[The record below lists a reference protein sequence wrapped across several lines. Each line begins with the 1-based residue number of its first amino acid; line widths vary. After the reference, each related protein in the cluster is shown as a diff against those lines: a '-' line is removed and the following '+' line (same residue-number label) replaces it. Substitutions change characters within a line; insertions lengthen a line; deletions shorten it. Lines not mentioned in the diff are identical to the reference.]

1 MLNRTYIQMLVSMYK
16 SGNDI
21 ISESNYLE
29 LKRYYEILEKYP
41 ELVEHVVR
49 HRIDLIKQMHLY
61 NCKFSISEFEW
72 AFFESMTIG
81 DWEHEQML
89 NDRCI
94 IPDVNLFTLCDD
106 LPSNSPYI
114 LIDEMPAQTMTPK
127 EYGIKLLMKNNRKRK
142 YNYRLNKSQTYRVN
156 KNI

>member
-21 ISESNYLE
+21 ISESKYLE

-41 ELVEHVVR
+41 ELVERVVR
-49 HRIDLIKQMHLY
+49 CRINLIKQIHLY

-72 AFFESMTIG
+72 AFFESMAIG
-81 DWEHEQML
+81 DWEYEQML
-89 NDRCI
+89 KDRGI

-114 LIDEMPAQTMTPK
+114 QIDEMPNQTMGPK
-127 EYGIKLLMKNNRKRK
+127 EYGIKLLMKKNRRRK
-142 YNYRLNKSQTYRVN
+142 YDYKLNKFQTHCIN

>member
-21 ISESNYLE
+21 ISESKYLE

-41 ELVEHVVR
+41 ELVEYIVKR
-49 HRIDLIKQMHLY
+49 RIDLIKQMHLY

-72 AFFESMTIG
+72 AFFESTAIG
-81 DWEHEQML
+81 DWEHAQML
-89 NDRCI
+89 KDRGI

-114 LIDEMPAQTMTPK
+114 QIDEMSNQTMSPK
-127 EYGIKLLMKNNRKRK
+127 EYGAKLLMKKTNKRRK
-142 YNYRLNKSQTYRVN
+142 YNYKLNKF
-156 KNI
+156 